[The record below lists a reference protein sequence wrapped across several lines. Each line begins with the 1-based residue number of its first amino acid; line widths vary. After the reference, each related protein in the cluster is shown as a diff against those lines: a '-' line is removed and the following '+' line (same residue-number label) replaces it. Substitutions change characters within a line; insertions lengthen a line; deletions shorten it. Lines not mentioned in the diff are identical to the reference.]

1 MGSGKRESMSEESD
15 AARILVV
22 ADVEETRDGIE
33 RLLQKD
39 AYRVDPARHEGAAV
53 VIARR
58 DPPDL
63 ILVSLGGPASVVVAT
78 AGSIRDGA
86 GLSEEVPV
94 VVFGLDT
101 VDEGAEL
108 EIGKRI
114 FIIRPDN
121 FNQLRNFLAR
131 LLADRRPP
139 TV

>member
-1 MGSGKRESMSEESD
+1 MGSSKRESMSEESD

-39 AYRVDPARHEGAAV
+39 AYRVDPARHEGDAV

-78 AGSIRDGA
+78 AGRIRDRA

-108 EIGKRI
+108 EIRKRI

-121 FNQLRNFLAR
+121 FDQLRNFLAR
-131 LLADRRPP
+131 LLADWRPP

>member
-1 MGSGKRESMSEESD
+1 MGSSKRESMSEESD

-39 AYRVDPARHEGAAV
+39 AYRVDPARHEGDAV

-63 ILVSLGGPASVVVAT
+63 ILVSLGGPASVVVT
-78 AGSIRDGA
+78 AGRIRDRA

-94 VVFGLDT
+94 VVWLGHR
-101 VDEGAEL
+101 G
-108 EIGKRI
+108 
-114 FIIRPDN
+114 
-121 FNQLRNFLAR
+121 
-131 LLADRRPP
+131 RRR
-139 TV
+139 

>member
-1 MGSGKRESMSEESD
+1 MTTESI

-22 ADVEETRDGIE
+22 NDVEDTRDSIE

-39 AYRVDPARHEGAAV
+39 AYRVDPARNEEDAV
-53 VIARR
+53 VTARR

-78 AGSIRDGA
+78 AGRIRDRA

-101 VDEGAEL
+101 VDEGAEV
-108 EIGKRI
+108 EIG
-114 FIIRPDN
+114 
-121 FNQLRNFLAR
+121 
-131 LLADRRPP
+131 
-139 TV
+139 T

>member
-1 MGSGKRESMSEESD
+1 MTVELD

-39 AYRVDPARHEGAAV
+39 AYRVDPARNEEDAV
-53 VIARR
+53 VTARR

-63 ILVSLGGPASVVVAT
+63 ILVSLGGPAYVVVAT
-78 AGSIRDGA
+78 AGRIRDRA

-101 VDEGAEL
+101 IDEGAEL
-108 EIGKRI
+108 EIRKRL

-121 FNQLRNFLAR
+121 FDQLRKFLAH
-131 LLADRRPP
+131 LLAGRRPP
-139 TV
+139 AV